1 MCDAQCAD
9 EYCVRI
15 YSEAKMKHNAARVSR
30 FLFVSQFVSS
40 RVFFLSTTNLG
51 FLVSKAQ
58 AKKTNRK
65 LFRKKTVVLCDD
77 DDDIDDDDD
86 AEKRGRALLRV
97 TLLIFFDDDKKKT
110 KNLD

>member
-9 EYCVRI
+9 EYCARI
-15 YSEAKMKHNAARVSR
+15 YSEAKMKHKARVSR
-30 FLFVSQFVSS
+30 FLFVSNLFPSIFS
-40 RVFFLSTTNLG
+40 LNTNLG
-51 FLVSKAQ
+51 FLASF
-58 AKKTNRK
+58 KKLKQNERK

-97 TLLIFFDDDKKKT
+97 TLLIFFDDDKKKSEEP
-110 KNLD
+110 

>member
-30 FLFVSQFVSS
+30 FLFVSNLFPSIFS
-40 RVFFLSTTNLG
+40 LNTNLG
-51 FLVSKAQ
+51 FLAFKQ
-58 AKKTNRK
+58 KKRTEN
-65 LFRKKTVVLCDD
+65 LQKKTVVLCDD

>member
-15 YSEAKMKHNAARVSR
+15 YSEAKMHNAARVSR
-30 FLFVSQFVSS
+30 FLFVSNLFPSIFS
-40 RVFFLSTTNLG
+40 LNTNLG
-51 FLVSKAQ
+51 FLASFKAQ
-58 AKKTNRK
+58 SKNERK

-97 TLLIFFDDDKKKT
+97 TLLIFFDDDK
-110 KNLD
+110 NLD

>member
-15 YSEAKMKHNAARVSR
+15 YSEAKMKHKARVSR
-30 FLFVSQFVSS
+30 FLFVSNLFPSIFS
-40 RVFFLSTTNLG
+40 LNTNLG
-51 FLVSKAQ
+51 FLASFKIHKNEQ
-58 AKKTNRK
+58 KI
-65 LFRKKTVVLCDD
+65 FRKRLFVLCDD

-97 TLLIFFDDDKKKT
+97 ILLIFFDDDKKK
-110 KNLD
+110 NEEP

>member
-9 EYCVRI
+9 EYCARI
-15 YSEAKMKHNAARVSR
+15 YSEAKMKHKARVSR
-30 FLFVSQFVSS
+30 FLFVSNLFPSIFS
-40 RVFFLSTTNLG
+40 LNTNLG
-51 FLVSKAQ
+51 FRYFGFFKQ
-58 AKKTNRK
+58 KTNERK

-97 TLLIFFDDDKKKT
+97 TLLLFFDDDKKK
-110 KNLD
+110 NEEP